1 MAIEELRLVLT
12 MDDFDGAIAFF
23 RDVLGLKELA
33 TWGNNGGH
41 GVLLDAGQATLE
53 IFDERL
59 LAPEGIQLTLFA
71 PDEGS

>member
-1 MAIEELRLVLT
+1 V
-12 MDDFDGAIAFF
+12 
-23 RDVLGLKELA
+23 
-33 TWGNNGGH
+33 GNNDGH